1 MKPNSEPAMQVE
13 PRISAVPAETA
24 PRVLVWLGVIVLVYT
39 LLVGVSVIGEG
50 FKWLTGGA
58 EGAATIFSFASNPFI
73 GVILG
78 TLATALVQSSST
90 VTSVIVGMVA
100 GGLPV
105 SIAVPMIMGANMG
118 TTITN
123 TIVSLGDFSERDTF
137 KKAFQAATV
146 HDFFNLY
153 SIAVFLPLEI
163 MFHPLERIG
172 GVVAQWFA
180 GDTDASL
187 QNANFVSAA
196 TKPVAHFFVDLFEV
210 LPSPT
215 LGAVLVITAGIGLI
229 ISSVLYLGKLLKAVM
244 VGKAKHVFEAALGS
258 NRETGVLSGT
268 LVTMLVQSSSTS
280 TSLIVPLAGAGVL
293 TTRQVFPFTMGAN
306 IGTCI
311 TALLAA
317 TAITGSNEALAL
329 QIALVH
335 LLYNVFGVLLFLYIP
350 FLFELPIKSALWL
363 GDRTEAN
370 RSWAFGYILG
380 VFFLIPGTVFGTQYT
395 LSNRTTGI
403 VDLENRGENLE
414 SLRREFEENQVIID

>member
-1 MKPNSEPAMQVE
+1 MQVE